1 LDFITDDIIEGF
13 AVLGTPDDHIAK
25 LKNLENAGVTQF
37 NIYLDNGD
45 EENIIA
51 EYGKSVIPAMS

>member
-1 LDFITDDIIEGF
+1 LKE
-13 AVLGTPDDHIAK
+13 AGT
-25 LKNLENAGVTQF
+25 TQF

-51 EYGKSVIPAMS
+51 QYGEHIIPHFKD